1 MRELTVKLVYSAE
14 AERRE
19 LLVTL
24 DPKVI
29 KVQKV
34 RLEQRETRD
43 GEVSEAQPDQLVLQ
57 DLKVTSDW
65 MEQKDQQGLQ
75 DRQDHVDDLDWK
87 ASLELSVLV
96 VLPVVKVQA
105 DLEETPD
112 LTVFLGSG
120 DLLDHQD
127 LLDPQVVW
135 ETYQTH
141 HSVEKKDLA
150 MVTVT
155 TKTMAMASS
164 ITITTTTTSSTTTDT
179 STSTGTIAAKSRKL
193 SITRRL

>member
-43 GEVSEAQPDQLVLQ
+43 GEVSEAQPDQLVLREV
-57 DLKVTSDW
+57 KVTSDW
-65 MEQKDQQGLQ
+65 MEQKDQQDLQ
-75 DRQDHVDDLDWK
+75 EHLDHVDDLDWR
-87 ASLELSVLV
+87 ASPELSVLV
-96 VLPVVKVQA
+96 VWPVEKELA

-112 LTVFLGSG
+112 LMVFPGKG
-120 DLLDHQD
+120 DLQDHQE

-135 ETYQTH
+135 ETYQPH
-141 HSVEKKDLA
+141 HSVVKKDLV

-155 TKTMAMASS
+155 TKTMDMASS
-164 ITITTTTTSSTTTDT
+164 ITITTTTTSSITTDT
-179 STSTGTIAAKSRKL
+179 TISTGTIAAKSRRS